1 MKILILTIGKCKKD
15 YIKTGIKDYE
25 SRLGYY
31 FPIELRSI
39 KEEKI
44 GIKRNIKEI
53 LEYEAIHLLK
63 HIKRDAIVITLEI
76 KGKAISSE
84 QLAKQIQTW
93 QNQSKKQLVFVI
105 GGALGL
111 GKKIIERSNFHLSLS
126 SMTFPHEL
134 SLLILLEQLYRA
146 GTIIR
151 GEAYH
156 K

>member
-1 MKILILTIGKCKKD
+1 M
-15 YIKTGIKDYE
+15 
-25 SRLGYY
+25 
-31 FPIELRSI
+31 
-39 KEEKI
+39 
-44 GIKRNIKEI
+44 
-53 LEYEAIHLLK
+53 K